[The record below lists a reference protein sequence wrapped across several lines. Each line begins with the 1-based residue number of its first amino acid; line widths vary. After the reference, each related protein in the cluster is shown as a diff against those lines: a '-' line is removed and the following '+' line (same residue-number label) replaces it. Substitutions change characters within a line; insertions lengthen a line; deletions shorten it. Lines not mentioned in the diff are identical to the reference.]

1 MGDPPCH
8 PLDQFDLLVGESK
21 LTRKIVPQS
30 RVQLEIITLGVH
42 LVNNPEHCAHNLSEL
57 LALDPVLM
65 KVPLDPVERFVGNP
79 HPLVVAFEP

>member
-1 MGDPPCH
+1 MPFKITILACWLIFPAGSLFAAEESPAAV
-8 PLDQFDLLVGESK
+8 LELSGGGLVLKLAGRES
-21 LTRKIVPQS
+21 LRF
-30 RVQLEIITLGVH
+30 E
-42 LVNNPEHCAHNLSEL
+42 NLSEL